1 MKKYIY
7 TFAFFA
13 CAILISRH
21 VVSDLKQEERIW
33 ALEQQMESLR
43 KESLRHSDD
52 ARKSTAERDSENKD
66 YWQRE
71 NDSRKATRITNK
83 TERRVERKEKH
94 AFDTLKFATP
104 IILELNTID
113 SATLTKIPGIGAKS
127 ASMIIRYREQLGG
140 FVSPYQIGEKL
151 VWESAQEKMDEWCRM
166 WMKADTALVRK
177 LNVNEAEFREILR
190 HPYVSFEQ
198 TKALVNYRDKHKRIS
213 GEEVLYMLEEFTE
226 DDIARLRPYLSY

>member
-21 VVSDLKQEERIW
+21 VVLDLKQEERIW

-43 KESLRHSDD
+43 KECLRHSDD
-52 ARKSTAERDSENKD
+52 ARKSTAESDSENKD
-66 YWQRE
+66 YWRRE
-71 NDSRKATRITNK
+71 NNSRKATRITSK
-83 TERRVERKEKH
+83 TERRVERKEKY

>member
-83 TERRVERKEKH
+83 TERRVERKAKH

-226 DDIARLRPYLSY
+226 DDIARLKPYLSY

>member
-43 KESLRHSDD
+43 KECLRHSDD
-52 ARKSTAERDSENKD
+52 ARKSTAESDSENKD

-71 NDSRKATRITNK
+71 NNSRKATRITNK

-226 DDIARLRPYLSY
+226 DDIARLKPYLSY